1 MRGKQVRFHLPEG
14 AQAGMVK
21 ILLGTRGWYLGK
33 ELETEVTTEFVFP
46 SDLLR
51 SGDYQSIVN
60 EISHYLVPAGG
71 VVRKQSAQPSVQSAS
86 AGTSAGNPL
95 LQQAEDLDRQADQ
108 AAAKARE
115 LEQKGQASGLGG
127 FGGILRAKNS
137 IEAKRWRGKE
147 KQYREQAQQLRQQAS
162 QAGQN
167 STGPDRVLSPAG
179 SPPPEA
185 GRTAQPEASAI
196 GCTVS
201 EVTPQMAEQWHIPQ
215 AGVYLRDIRP
225 GSFCDR
231 MIVLRVSSRTQ
242 GDMLNAPAS
251 QSKSRGPII
260 ILLVNQEEVN
270 TGDEF
275 YAYHSQLSP
284 RQTVTWTYTEAGD
297 PDRLR
302 RTSVGTWVGSQ

>member
-1 MRGKQVRFHLPEG
+1 M
-14 AQAGMVK
+14 
-21 ILLGTRGWYLGK
+21 
-33 ELETEVTTEFVFP
+33 ETEVKTEFVFP
-46 SDLLR
+46 GDLLR
-51 SGDYQSIVN
+51 SADYQSVVN
-60 EISHYLVPAGG
+60 EISHYLVPTG
-71 VVRKQSAQPSVQSAS
+71 VVALRQKGEPSVQTGSPTTA
-86 AGTSAGNPL
+86 TGNPL
-95 LQQAEDLDRQADQ
+95 LLQAEDLDRQADA
-108 AAAKARE
+108 AAAKAQE

-137 IEAKRWRGKE
+137 IEAKRWRAKE
-147 KQYREQAQQLRQQAS
+147 KQYRKQAQELHQQAS
-162 QAGQN
+162 QGQQN
-167 STGPDRVLSPAG
+167 PSGMDRALSPSA
-179 SPPPEA
+179 SAPPEA
-185 GRTAQPEASAI
+185 GRTAQPGASVI

-201 EVTPQMAEQWHIPQ
+201 EVTPQMAEEWHVPQ
-215 AGVYLRDIRP
+215 AGVYVRDIRP

-242 GDMLNAPAS
+242 RDMLNAPAS
-251 QSKSRGPII
+251 QSKSRGPIV

-275 YAYHSQLSP
+275 YARHSRLSL